1 MNVPII
7 GGLHQ
12 TGKGTVESSAVPVSI
27 SEHPLPLPLGEVAER
42 SEDGEGKPGCKTL
55 SVTYGDSS
63 PKGRAKRGVPRYIE
77 RVDTKMERITP
88 IRSIRCFTTT
98 HSMTRGFSF
107 TFFSAAGEPVSTVR
121 SASDGAFRPSGRP
134 YPAGC
139 QPIPPPS
146 GRSGRG

>member
-27 SEHPLPLPLGEVAER
+27 SEHPLPLPLGEVAKR

-77 RVDTKMERITP
+77 RVDTKMERIRTDTLHSLFYDYP
-88 IRSIRCFTTT
+88 FNDPRVFVHFLLRRRRTGIHRSIC
-98 HSMTRGFSF
+98 
-107 TFFSAAGEPVSTVR
+107 
-121 SASDGAFRPSGRP
+121 
-134 YPAGC
+134 
-139 QPIPPPS
+139 I
-146 GRSGRG
+146 